1 MIMANGRPW
10 GLVLAGV
17 AVIMVAFFYLLNVIG
32 LLSLAEVPMLT
43 FAGIGVWLLV
53 TSGMKILEPVS
64 EEVQAPV
71 AAGWGV
77 ILLMLGLVG
86 TLGVRGYPLGLLMA
100 GFGIVLGL
108 LIVYSAFRTWPKRTT
123 LARTGLGESIKQ

>member
-1 MIMANGRPW
+1 M
-10 GLVLAGV
+10 
-17 AVIMVAFFYLLNVIG
+17 IMVAFFYLLNVIG